1 MNPID
6 YLHLQL
12 RLEGK
17 TVIGGTRLHMV
28 EAVPGEEMPLLLI
41 AQLVDGKSVAYVD
54 EALNSDL
61 QEELTRRVRSVQ
73 FPQIGP
79 LLELLDIENV
89 SIEAGHY
96 KTYGIPAHAAVFAD
110 EEVTCRSRKDPKVK
124 AFGFGGF
131 AEWVYGIERDGKIVS
146 ACVSARENDS
156 CGEAWVFTEPAYR
169 HQGLA
174 QKAVSAWAEG
184 LISAGKVPLYSHKIE
199 KNASAS
205 LAGRLGLP
213 PVFEEIV
220 VARLADG

>member
-1 MNPID
+1 VNPID

-17 TVIGGTRLHMV
+17 SVIGDTRLHLV

-41 AQLVDGKSVAYVD
+41 AQPIDGKSVAYVD

-61 QEELTRRVRSVQ
+61 QEELIRRVRSVQ

-79 LLELLDIENV
+79 LLEFLDIENI
-89 SIEAGHY
+89 SFEAGHY
-96 KTYGIPAHAAVFAD
+96 KTYWIPAHAAVFAD
-110 EEVTCRSRKDPKVK
+110 EEVACRSRQDPKVQ

-131 AEWVYGIERDGKIVS
+131 AEWVYGIERDGKMVS
-146 ACVSARENDS
+146 ACVSARENDY
-156 CGEAWVFTEPAYR
+156 CGEAWVFTEPAFR

-184 LISAGKVPLYSHKIE
+184 LISAGKLPFYSHKVE
-199 KNASAS
+199 NNASAS
-205 LAGRLGLP
+205 LARRLGLP

-220 VARLADG
+220 VARFVDG

>member
-17 TVIGGTRLHMV
+17 SVIGDTRLHLA

-41 AQLVDGKSVAYVD
+41 AQFTDGKSVAYVN
-54 EALNSDL
+54 EALDPAL
-61 QEELTRRVRSVQ
+61 QEDLVRRARSVQ
-73 FPQIGP
+73 FPQIVP
-79 LLELLDIENV
+79 ILEFLHTKNIP
-89 SIEAGHY
+89 SEAGHY
-96 KTYGIPAHAAVFAD
+96 KTYRFPAQAAAFAD
-110 EEVTCRSRKDPKVK
+110 REVVCRSREDPKVQ
-124 AFGFGGF
+124 AFGFGEF

-146 ACVSARENDS
+146 ACVSIRENDS

-184 LISAGKVPLYSHKIE
+184 LIFAGKVPFYSHKME
-199 KNASAS
+199 NNASAS
-205 LAGRLGLP
+205 LARRLGLP

-220 VARLADG
+220 VTRLADE

>member
-1 MNPID
+1 VNPID

-17 TVIGGTRLHMV
+17 SVIGDTRLHMV

-41 AQLVDGKSVAYVD
+41 AQLIDGKSVAYVD

-61 QEELTRRVRSVQ
+61 QKELVRRVRSVQ

-79 LLELLDIENV
+79 LLEFLNKEN
-89 SIEAGHY
+89 IPFEAGLY
-96 KTYGIPAHAAVFAD
+96 KTYLFPAHAAVFAD
-110 EEVTCRSRKDPKVK
+110 EEVTCRSREDPKVQ

-131 AEWVYGIERDGKIVS
+131 GEWVYGIERDGKIVC
-146 ACVSARENDS
+146 ACVSAQENDS

-169 HQGLA
+169 RQGLA
-174 QKAVSAWAEG
+174 HKAVSAWAAG
-184 LISAGKVPLYSHKIE
+184 LISAGKLPLYSHKME
-199 KNASAS
+199 NNASAS
-205 LAGRLGLP
+205 LARRLGLP